1 MVKRQMYQ
9 KIQRY
14 KAQGYSRKRIAV
26 ELDLDRGT
34 VRKYYDMPEESYR
47 HYLLVR
53 GERKKTAEEY
63 QADILEV
70 YQANQNRRLNMAA
83 VYDYLEE
90 KYGRL
95 AFSEK
100 TLRNYIIYLTEK
112 GLLTV
117 KERVRTFMKVPELPW
132 GRQMQLDFG
141 EYRCT
146 SGLKL
151 YIFAALLST
160 SRCKF
165 VCLQD
170 RPFTTLDVIQLLL
183 DCFRFYG
190 GQPHEIVIDQDKL
203 MVVSENQG
211 DIVYTSKFRHFKE
224 EMGFKMYVCRKA
236 DPQSKGKVENLVKY
250 VKYNFFGTR
259 DFDNL
264 AAANQSLAAWLERR
278 ANGKISQSTKRIPA
292 EDLETEREH
301 LLPIRNS
308 VFRKHQVCGRE
319 ERAANEK
326 CYIMVNTNNY
336 QVPPQYKGKT
346 VEIYMTRFKLFIY
359 DRHTGEQVACHKINA
374 LSGQTI
380 INKGQARRKEN
391 RIDDLKQEV
400 AGLFPEIGQW
410 SEFLSENFK
419 RYNRYVRDQS
429 VDLLRQFK
437 EPNKIDKDI
446 LREALDYCLSH
457 QTISA
462 ANLKDTYTHLL
473 AATSEQENAAPK
485 AAAGSVLSLFSGIE
499 PLHVQ
504 ERSIDLYKQV
514 ARKAEGGSL

>member
-14 KAQGYSRKRIAV
+14 KAQGYSRKRIAL
-26 ELDLDRGT
+26 ELNLDRGT

-90 KYGRL
+90 KYGEL

-100 TLRNYIIYLTEK
+100 TLRNYITYLVEK
-112 GLLTV
+112 GLLTL

-132 GRQMQLDFG
+132 GSQMQLDFG

-211 DIVYTSKFRHFKE
+211 DIVDLGHVFCGESMFSLTS
-224 EMGFKMYVCRKA
+224 
-236 DPQSKGKVENLVKY
+236 LVP
-250 VKYNFFGTR
+250 G
-259 DFDNL
+259 
-264 AAANQSLAAWLERR
+264 SLTIWLQPIKAWLH
-278 ANGKISQSTKRIPA
+278 GWKDGPT
-292 EDLETEREH
+292 
-301 LLPIRNS
+301 
-308 VFRKHQVCGRE
+308 GRFPN
-319 ERAANEK
+319 RPSGF
-326 CYIMVNTNNY
+326 
-336 QVPPQYKGKT
+336 QPKT
-346 VEIYMTRFKLFIY
+346 WK
-359 DRHTGEQVACHKINA
+359 Q
-374 LSGQTI
+374 
-380 INKGQARRKEN
+380 KEN
-391 RIDDLKQEV
+391 TC
-400 AGLFPEIGQW
+400 FP
-410 SEFLSENFK
+410 F
-419 RYNRYVRDQS
+419 
-429 VDLLRQFK
+429 
-437 EPNKIDKDI
+437 
-446 LREALDYCLSH
+446 
-457 QTISA
+457 
-462 ANLKDTYTHLL
+462 
-473 AATSEQENAAPK
+473 AT
-485 AAAGSVLSLFSGIE
+485 LFSVNIRFAAVKSGR
-499 PLHVQ
+499 PM
-504 ERSIDLYKQV
+504 RS
-514 ARKAEGGSL
+514 AT